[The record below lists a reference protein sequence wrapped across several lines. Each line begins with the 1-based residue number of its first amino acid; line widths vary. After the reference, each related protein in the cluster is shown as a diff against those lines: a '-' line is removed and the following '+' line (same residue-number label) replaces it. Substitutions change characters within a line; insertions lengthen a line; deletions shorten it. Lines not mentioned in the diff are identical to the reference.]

1 MTSARMP
8 HAIEAHATTRARIK
22 TAAPAN
28 SRAAPRRARPNKTR
42 LKRAVSTQTNQ
53 QRSTRALDSRGRV
66 VAASGVTLYGST
78 ARSTEEPYM
87 PEQASLLA
95 HPNTD
100 VGEHPMV
107 RDVNEEHQQ
116 NLSYVEKL
124 CKKIADAT
132 GAPVALAL
140 AIVSQIAWVVVGSMT
155 HWDPFPFVFLLTI
168 SNIFQLILIFIIAVA
183 QKQGGEHAELRAE
196 ADHDSIARLLHH
208 QEVQEELLLRL
219 AQSTQC
225 DVSDIRVA
233 VQSLM
238 TTKAA

>member
-1 MTSARMP
+1 MPLAMTAQLITRAPTTSA
-8 HAIEAHATTRARIK
+8 
-22 TAAPAN
+22 AAAN
-28 SRAAPRRARPNKTR
+28 SRLMLRRARPYSTFR
-42 LKRAVSTQTNQ
+42 TRAVSTQINQ
-53 QRSTRALDSRGRV
+53 KHATHACDSRGR
-66 VAASGVTLYGST
+66 ARTASGVTPIEST

-100 VGEHPMV
+100 VTDHPMV

-116 NLSYVEKL
+116 NLSSVEKA

-140 AIVSQIAWVVVGSMT
+140 AIVSQIAWVVVGSLT
-155 HWDPFPFVFLLTI
+155 HWDPFPFVFLLTM
-168 SNIFQLILIFIIAVA
+168 SNILQLILIFIIAVA

-196 ADHDSIARLLHH
+196 ADHESIARLLHH

-225 DVSDIRVA
+225 DVTDIRAA

-238 TTKAA
+238 QRAA

>member
-1 MTSARMP
+1 
-8 HAIEAHATTRARIK
+8 
-22 TAAPAN
+22 
-28 SRAAPRRARPNKTR
+28 
-42 LKRAVSTQTNQ
+42 
-53 QRSTRALDSRGRV
+53 
-66 VAASGVTLYGST
+66 
-78 ARSTEEPYM
+78 
-87 PEQASLLA
+87 
-95 HPNTD
+95 
-100 VGEHPMV
+100 MV
-107 RDVNEEHQQ
+107 RDVNQEHEQS
-116 NLSYVEKL
+116 LSSVEKL

-132 GAPVALAL
+132 GAPAALAI
-140 AIVSQIAWVVVGSMT
+140 AIVSQIAWVVAGSLT

-225 DVSDIRVA
+225 DVADIRVA

>member
-1 MTSARMP
+1 
-8 HAIEAHATTRARIK
+8 
-22 TAAPAN
+22 
-28 SRAAPRRARPNKTR
+28 
-42 LKRAVSTQTNQ
+42 
-53 QRSTRALDSRGRV
+53 
-66 VAASGVTLYGST
+66 
-78 ARSTEEPYM
+78 M

-95 HPNTD
+95 NPNTD
-100 VGEHPMV
+100 LGEHPMV

-116 NLSYVEKL
+116 NLSSVEKI

-140 AIVSQIAWVVVGSMT
+140 AIVSQVAWVVVGSMT
-155 HWDPFPFVFLLTI
+155 HWDPFPFVFLLTM
-168 SNIFQLILIFIIAVA
+168 SNILQLILIFIIAVA

-196 ADHDSIARLLHH
+196 ADHESIARLLHH
-208 QEVQEELLLRL
+208 QEVQEALLLRL

-238 TTKAA
+238 MTKAA

>member
-1 MTSARMP
+1 
-8 HAIEAHATTRARIK
+8 
-22 TAAPAN
+22 
-28 SRAAPRRARPNKTR
+28 
-42 LKRAVSTQTNQ
+42 
-53 QRSTRALDSRGRV
+53 
-66 VAASGVTLYGST
+66 
-78 ARSTEEPYM
+78 M

-116 NLSYVEKL
+116 SLSVTERY

-132 GAPVALAL
+132 GAPLALAL
-140 AIVSQIAWVVVGSMT
+140 AIVSQIVWVVVGSLT
-155 HWDPFPFVFLLTI
+155 HWDPFPFIFLLTM
-168 SNIFQLILIFIIAVA
+168 SNILQLILIFVIAVA

-196 ADHDSIARLLHH
+196 ADHESIARLLHH

-238 TTKAA
+238 EKAA